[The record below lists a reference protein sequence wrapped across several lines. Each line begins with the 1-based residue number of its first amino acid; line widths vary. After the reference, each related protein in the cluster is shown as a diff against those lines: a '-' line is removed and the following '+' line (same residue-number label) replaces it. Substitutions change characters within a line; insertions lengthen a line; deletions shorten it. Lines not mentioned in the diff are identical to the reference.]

1 MNIGDKV
8 RFLNDVGGGKIS
20 AFRPGGIVLVED
32 EDGFDV
38 PVHESEIVVI
48 ETNHLNF
55 VKKPKPAPKIEYGA
69 EPASKNPAE
78 AMSGKEYLKSKGVV
92 QKNDDEEVD
101 ENLEA
106 RVIRL
111 EMTVRKLQMQ
121 LDRLMDEKATK
132 EKQKVEARQARKQE
146 KNEIVEVD
154 LHAHEILE
162 STAGMSAG
170 DIKQY
175 QLSVFH
181 KTMDEHL
188 KEKGRKIVFIH
199 GKGDG
204 VLRKAII
211 DDLKY
216 YYKTCE
222 YQDASFQQYGFGA
235 TMVIIH

>member
-38 PVHESEIVVI
+38 PVHESEVVVI
-48 ETNHLNF
+48 ETNNLNF
-55 VKKPKPAPKIEYGA
+55 VKKSKPAPKVEFGA
-69 EPASKNPAE
+69 EPASKQPAS
-78 AMSGKEYLKSKGVV
+78 MNGKEYLKAKGVAA
-92 QKNDDEEVD
+92 NDEEEVD

-111 EMTVRKLQMQ
+111 EMTVRKLQQ
-121 LDRLMDEKATK
+121 QIDRLLDDKAAK
-132 EKQKVEARQARKQE
+132 EKQKVEARQQRKQD
-146 KNEIVEVD
+146 KNEIIEVD

-162 STAGMSAG
+162 TTAGMNAA

-181 KTMDEHL
+181 KTMDAHL

-211 DDLKY
+211 DVLKY
-216 YYKTCE
+216 YYKSCE

>member
-8 RFLNDVGGGKIS
+8 RFLNDIGGGKIS
-20 AFRPGGIVLVED
+20 GFKQGGIVLVED

-38 PVHESEIVVI
+38 PVHESEVVVI
-48 ETNHLNF
+48 ETNNLNF
-55 VKKPKPAPKIEYGA
+55 VKKPKPAPKVEFGT
-69 EPASKNPAE
+69 EPASKLPANID
-78 AMSGKEYLKSKGVV
+78 GKAYLKSKNANAVE
-92 QKNDDEEVD
+92 DEEID

-111 EMTVRKLQMQ
+111 EMTVRKLQQQ
-121 LDRLMDEKATK
+121 LERLMDDKAAK
-132 EKQKVEARQARKQE
+132 EKQKVEARQTRKQE
-146 KNEIVEVD
+146 KNEIIEVD

-162 STAGMSAG
+162 TTAGMSAG

-181 KTMDEHL
+181 KTMDAHL
-188 KEKGRKIVFIH
+188 KEKGRRIVFIH

-204 VLRKAII
+204 VLRKALI

>member
-20 AFRPGGIVLVED
+20 GFRAGGIVLVED

-48 ETNHLNF
+48 ETNSLNF
-55 VKKPKPAPKIEYGA
+55 VKKPKPAPKVEFGA
-69 EPASKNPAE
+69 EPASTQPAS
-78 AMSGKEYLKSKGVV
+78 MKGKDILREKSASRAEE
-92 QKNDDEEVD
+92 NDEVD

-111 EMTVRKLQMQ
+111 EMTVKKLQMQ
-121 LDRLMDEKATK
+121 LERLLDDKAAK
-132 EKQKVEARQARKQE
+132 EKQKVEARQARKQD
-146 KNEIVEVD
+146 KNEIIEVD
-154 LHAHEILE
+154 LHADEVLE
-162 STAGMSAG
+162 TTAGMSAG
-170 DIKQY
+170 DIKQF
-175 QLSVFH
+175 QLKVFH

-188 KEKGRKIVFIH
+188 KEKGRRIVFIH

-216 YYKTCE
+216 YYKSCE

>member
-8 RFLNDVGGGKIS
+8 RFLNDIGGGKIS
-20 AFRPGGIVLVED
+20 GFRQGGIVLVED

-38 PVHESEIVVI
+38 PVHESEVVVI
-48 ETNHLNF
+48 ETNSLNF
-55 VKKPKPAPKIEYGA
+55 VKKQKPAPKVEFGS
-69 EPASKNPAE
+69 EPASKQPAS
-78 AMSGKEYLKSKGVV
+78 MSGKEYLKSKGAMP
-92 QKNDDEEVD
+92 DDEEVD

-111 EMTVRKLQMQ
+111 EMTVRKLQQQ
-121 LDRLMDEKATK
+121 LDRLMDDKASK
-132 EKQKVEARQARKQE
+132 EKQKVEARQMRKQD
-146 KNEIVEVD
+146 KNEIIEVD

-162 STAGMSAG
+162 TTAGMSAG

-175 QLSVFH
+175 QLGVFH
-181 KTMDEHL
+181 KTMDAHL